1 MITQQVGLGRTKNVR
16 PILKRYESLMKQIAI
31 LMLMFLACS
40 TLGSEVPQPI
50 RVQSYMEVSI
60 DEKEQ
65 YQWKYFLGAVKP
77 DEKLRHIAN
86 QVTLEIDLTDSR
98 NADKV
103 AYLNRVIDSSVMELE
118 VRRDHQL
125 IVFTEIKPLIKEGV
139 AKWVAEYSAEEGY
152 NVVLWFRYKYTD
164 KNIPM
169 AEPIPL
175 NLLEE
180 WKAVGN
186 S

>member
-1 MITQQVGLGRTKNVR
+1 
-16 PILKRYESLMKQIAI
+16 MKQIVI
-31 LMLMFLACS
+31 LMLMLFAFS
-40 TLGSEVPQPI
+40 TVGSEIPKPI
-50 RVQSYMEVSI
+50 QVQSYMEVTI
-60 DEKEQ
+60 EEKEQ
-65 YQWKYFLGAVKP
+65 YQWKYFLGGVKP

-103 AYLNRVIDSSVMELE
+103 AYLNRVIESSVVELE
-118 VRRDHQL
+118 VRRDHKL
-125 IVFTEIKPLIKEGV
+125 IVFTEIKPRIKEGV
-139 AKWVAEYSAEEGY
+139 AKWVAEFSAEEGY
-152 NVVLWFRYKYTD
+152 NVVLWFRYKYSD

-175 NLLEE
+175 NLLKE